1 MKKNLLIEQE
11 LKRLN
16 NKSQESA
23 TVVSCFAIELSVTG
37 LTQDHLN

>member
-1 MKKNLLIEQE
+1 MKNRMMEQE

-16 NKSQESA
+16 SRSQESA
-23 TVVSCFAIELSVTG
+23 TVVSGLAIELSVTG